1 MGVCSGRRPSGR
13 RWGMGV
19 CRPRRRARLV
29 GRVCNEE
36 RRACRGWGGRSRP
49 FAERARVLFRPCLP
63 FRPRPSAHSVCGA
76 RRMKPR
82 GRQPDR
88 WHQWRGSRTQR
99 LSAHASEAARGAATA
114 CGWLCGAT
122 EAWPLCLKMFEG
134 LVGGQKFVGGIA
146 PLQFRKKG
154 YITYRGTHP
163 DHRDRS
169 ARLREVPPNRS
180 LKFVRIFRT
189 PVRIILT

>member
-1 MGVCSGRRPSGR
+1 
-13 RWGMGV
+13 
-19 CRPRRRARLV
+19 
-29 GRVCNEE
+29 
-36 RRACRGWGGRSRP
+36 
-49 FAERARVLFRPCLP
+49 
-63 FRPRPSAHSVCGA
+63 
-76 RRMKPR
+76 MKPR

-146 PLQFRKKG
+146 PLQYRKKG

-189 PVRIILT
+189 PVRIFRTCMRNRKGHRAQLWWNCMRGYVSPFFRKKGDYDRCGVRRFRASCAAVSPHSKSSQE

>member
-1 MGVCSGRRPSGR
+1 
-13 RWGMGV
+13 
-19 CRPRRRARLV
+19 
-29 GRVCNEE
+29 
-36 RRACRGWGGRSRP
+36 
-49 FAERARVLFRPCLP
+49 
-63 FRPRPSAHSVCGA
+63 
-76 RRMKPR
+76 MKPR

-114 CGWLCGAT
+114 CGWLCVST

-146 PLQFRKKG
+146 PLQYRKKG

-169 ARLREVPPNRS
+169 GRLREVPPNTS
-180 LKFVRIFRT
+180 LKFVPIFDTVVSIFETCMSNRSPEVGKFT
-189 PVRIILT
+189 CL